1 MLRQEKMDF
10 ARGAAADGIVLLK
23 NENGALPIAKDK
35 EIALFGL
42 CSYRCFRLGWGSG
55 DMMAQTI
62 SQINEGL
69 KDAGYTLNA
78 DIETTYLNYAKELP
92 DQRLMNRSW
101 DEWTWR
107 QDEIKLDDAI
117 IEASAKKSDIAVITL
132 GRNSGEAFD
141 LKDEE
146 GYFRL
151 HQDEINLVK
160 TVSKYFKQTILLHNT
175 CGPLDLRAIDDCDI
189 DAIVDVSLGGEMF
202 GFAVADVLSGKVTPN
217 GKLTTTWAY
226 KYEDYPTKEGITTKE
241 VPYKEGIYVG
251 YRYFDTFG
259 VAPRYP
265 FGYGL
270 SYTEFASEV
279 IDVEIDGQIIDL
291 TVKVT
296 NTGKYNGREII
307 QCYLSAPSV
316 SLKKHIKSFAHMQKL
331 IFLHQMKAVSFFCH
345 LT

>member
-23 NENGALPIAKDK
+23 NENGALPIANDK

-107 QDEIKLDDAI
+107 QDEVKLDDAI

-132 GRNSGEAFD
+132 GRN
-141 LKDEE
+141 
-146 GYFRL
+146 
-151 HQDEINLVK
+151 
-160 TVSKYFKQTILLHNT
+160 
-175 CGPLDLRAIDDCDI
+175 
-189 DAIVDVSLGGEMF
+189 
-202 GFAVADVLSGKVTPN
+202 
-217 GKLTTTWAY
+217 
-226 KYEDYPTKEGITTKE
+226 
-241 VPYKEGIYVG
+241 
-251 YRYFDTFG
+251 
-259 VAPRYP
+259 
-265 FGYGL
+265 
-270 SYTEFASEV
+270 
-279 IDVEIDGQIIDL
+279 
-291 TVKVT
+291 
-296 NTGKYNGREII
+296 
-307 QCYLSAPSV
+307 
-316 SLKKHIKSFAHMQKL
+316 
-331 IFLHQMKAVSFFCH
+331 
-345 LT
+345 